1 MVLGKQSEFMC
12 FDTWR
17 NKSTQQMDRKV
28 FWSFSDSEIL
38 NNIVIRL
45 VLVESGIYSLLITH
59 ADTKD

>member
-1 MVLGKQSEFMC
+1 MC